1 LTRTIQG
8 FERKQKGAKSVI
20 IRDMHRQSIIFI
32 SLLLI
37 MAIAI
42 VAVGYAT
49 GRGPL
54 AVVSDEIS
62 RLSSGSIPNRLR
74 SRACMDAWS

>member
-49 GRGPL
+49 GL
-54 AVVSDEIS
+54 
-62 RLSSGSIPNRLR
+62 RL
-74 SRACMDAWS
+74 